1 LRSRNVYLL
10 IFILALFGFALW
22 SIVPLDRNVFGREGL
37 RLGLDLAGGSYLVYQ
52 ADLSGINGTEDEIM
66 EGVKGVIERRINAL
80 GITEPVI
87 ELQKQEGEYNIAIQL
102 PGIADIEK
110 AKEMV
115 GLFTVLE
122 FREQDAAGNFT
133 VPATGTVTINGE
145 EKELVLSSR
154 YFKKNT
160 YVTVDQ
166 YGAGFLIFEMD
177 ETGAQLFK
185 QISTRLIG
193 KRLAIFLGDEPLRGE
208 GGQIIAPTVQ
218 TVIEDKGQIEGL
230 NLVDAQE
237 LSRVLNAGRIDVPL
251 GRWVEGKFEPSVPLY
266 ERTVDATL
274 GQDSIQKSILAAV
287 IGIVLLAIFMLA
299 YYRLPGLVACLSLA
313 VYGAVLLAIFKL
325 VPVTLTLPGLAGFVV
340 SLGMA
345 VDANVLIFERTKEE
359 LRGGRSLGA
368 AAEAGFN
375 RAWTAIRDSNITTF
389 IACIVLIWLGGTLGA
404 LMVRGFAV
412 TLLIGV
418 ALSMFTAIVVTRT
431 FLRLII
437 GSQVVTNLAAY
448 GVKASQT
455 VRNAK

>member
-1 LRSRNVYLL
+1 MRSRNVSLL

-22 SIVPLDRNVFGREGL
+22 SVVPLDRNVFGREGL
-37 RLGLDLAGGSYLVYQ
+37 RLGLDLAGGSYLIYQ
-52 ADLSGINGTEDEIM
+52 ADVSDIAPENRDEIM
-66 EGVKGVIERRINAL
+66 EGVKEVIERRINAL
-80 GITEPVI
+80 GITEPVVQ
-87 ELQKQEGEYNIAIQL
+87 LQEQEGKYNIAIQL

-110 AKEMV
+110 AKELV
-115 GLFTVLE
+115 GLFALLE
-122 FREQDAAGNFT
+122 FREQGEAGNWT
-133 VPATGTVTINGE
+133 PATGTVNGE
-145 EKELVLSSR
+145 VLILSSR
-154 YFKKNT
+154 YFKENT
-160 YVTVDQ
+160 GVALHPTTNKV
-166 YGAGFLIFEMD
+166 LLLFEMD

-185 QISTRLIG
+185 QISTRLLE
-193 KRLAIFLGDEPLRGE
+193 KPLAIFLGDEPLRGE
-208 GGQIIAPTVQ
+208 DGHIIAPTVEA
-218 TVIEDKGQIEGL
+218 VIEDEGQITGL
-230 NLVDAQE
+230 SLVDAQE

-251 GRWVEGKFEPSVPLY
+251 GRWVDTVFEPSIPLY

-274 GQDSIQKSILAAV
+274 GQDSIQKSILAAG
-287 IGIVLLAIFMLA
+287 IGIVLLLLFMLV

-325 VPVTLTLPGLAGFVV
+325 VPVTLTLPGLAGFIV